1 MRFSMTN
8 VVVFNDIQLLFRILF
23 TIFISTKWK
32 LKEIIYC
39 IIPLKFLH
47 MLNFFLNVYVYECY
61 TDSSKL
67 SVSKWIQNNLRYKKH
82 FPRFD
87 LVRKQLHLQSIQS
100 LLKYQ
105 IHFLSFISGSKSTY
119 IKHRCLLHTDST
131 KTDATRS
138 PPSRR
143 LNSSDTDIF
152 FQHIVISFKTKS

>member
-1 MRFSMTN
+1 MLWFS
-8 VVVFNDIQLLFRILF
+8 NDIQLLFRILF

-39 IIPLKFLH
+39 IIPIKVFAHVKF
-47 MLNFFLNVYVYECY
+47 FFNVYVYECY
-61 TDSSKL
+61 TDSKL
-67 SVSKWIQNNLRYKKH
+67 SVCKWIQNNLRYKKH

-87 LVRKQLHLQSIQS
+87 LVRKILHLQSIQS

-105 IHFLSFISGSKSTY
+105 IHFSELLISRSKSTY
-119 IKHRCLLHTDST
+119 INHRCLFHTDST

-143 LNSSDTDIF
+143 LNFSDTDIF